1 MQMGVVGGAEKGQAQ
16 TPGLTVVE
24 WSQQR
29 CSASP
34 LSLWTRPSMVLL
46 CHKMK
51 RLGQSG
57 LPLLG
62 TGKFPRPPAP

>member
-1 MQMGVVGGAEKGQAQ
+1 METGVVGGTEKGQAQ

-34 LSLWTRPSMVLL
+34 LSLWTRLWSFFAT
-46 CHKMK
+46 K
-51 RLGQSG
+51 
-57 LPLLG
+57 
-62 TGKFPRPPAP
+62 